1 MRVRFWGRPIV
12 LAISLLSLGL
22 DAQAAAASAILPPPQ
37 KISAHVYAWIG
48 PYNAPNKQN
57 QGYRMNMAF
66 VVGDKA
72 VAVIDTG
79 YTEAMAKEMLRHIAT
94 VTQLPVKYAINS
106 NSQPHRSMGN
116 AVFRAH
122 GATVIAHAQ
131 EAKRMAD
138 QGSNF
143 ARGVEQ
149 ALGLAAASVKPTA
162 APTKVITAD
171 TDIDLGGVVLKLK
184 PFKTGHTPAPLV
196 VHIPTDNVVYAG
208 DVLYSGRLLAVLPDG
223 NVKSWIQSFDDL
235 RAFGAATFI
244 PGHGQPDKLKAF
256 EFPTRAYLALLHT
269 HMSKMLD
276 AGVDL
281 QTAIEKLDQSAYA
294 KLEMFGELAGR
305 NANLTYLEREA
316 EFFNQ

>member
-1 MRVRFWGRPIV
+1 MRARPRGYSILLAIPM
-12 LAISLLSLGL
+12 LAISL
-22 DAQAAAASAILPPPQ
+22 AASAAILPPPQ
-37 KISAHVYAWIG
+37 QISAHVYAWIG
-48 PYNAPNKQN
+48 PYSPPNKQN

-79 YTEAMAKEMLRHIAT
+79 YSEAMAREMLQHIAA
-94 VTQLPVKYAINS
+94 VTKLPVKYAINS

-116 AVFRAH
+116 AVFRQR
-122 GATVIAHAQ
+122 GATVIAHTK
-131 EAKRMAD
+131 EAKRLAD
-138 QGSNF
+138 QGDNF

-149 ALGLAAASVKPTA
+149 ALGLVAGSVKLPA
-162 APTKVITAD
+162 APTRTITAD
-171 TDIDLGGVVLKLK
+171 TTIDLGGVVLKLT

-196 VHIPTDNVVYAG
+196 VHVPADKLVYAG
-208 DVLYSGRLLAVLPDG
+208 DVLYAGRLLAVLPDG
-223 NVKSWIQSFDDL
+223 NVKSWIQAFDDL
-235 RAFGAATFI
+235 RAFGDVTFV
-244 PGHGQPDKLKAF
+244 PGHGQPGKLKAF
-256 EFPTRAYLALLHT
+256 EFSTRDYLALLHN
-269 HMSKMLD
+269 HMSKMIE

-294 KLEMFGELAGR
+294 KLENFEELAGR